1 MGSLSAEAAT
11 PLRYRDCVEHQ
22 NLLTCDGH
30 QLAADLCRV
39 APSWERPGQERA
51 ALGAVVICH
60 PHPLYGGNRFSIVV
74 ETIFSALPHCG
85 FHTLRFDFRADHD
98 NGRGERN
105 DVIAA
110 INALKEQFPSTDIHL
125 IGYSFGA
132 IVAMTTPD
140 DRITSIVA
148 IAPPLGLASEP
159 ITEPGYP
166 TLILSPEHDQFCN
179 PDQARRATLGWLH
192 HEVAPIPMAD
202 HSLSG
207 QTASLMPAIT
217 AWLG

>member
-1 MGSLSAEAAT
+1 MGSLSADAAT
-11 PLRYRDCVEHQ
+11 PLRYRHCVEHQ
-22 NLLTCDGH
+22 NLLTSDGH

-39 APSWERPGQERA
+39 DSSWERPGQETA
-51 ALGAVVICH
+51 PLGAVAICH

-74 ETIFSALPHCG
+74 ETIFSALPSCG

-98 NGRGERN
+98 NGRGERH

-132 IVAMTTPD
+132 MMAMTTPD

-148 IAPPLGLASEP
+148 IAPPLGLSSEP
-159 ITEPGYP
+159 ITEPACP

-179 PDQARRATLGWLH
+179 PDQARRATTGWLH
-192 HEVAPIPMAD
+192 HQVVPIPMAD
-202 HSLSG
+202 HSISG
-207 QTASLMPAIT
+207 QTVTLVPAIT